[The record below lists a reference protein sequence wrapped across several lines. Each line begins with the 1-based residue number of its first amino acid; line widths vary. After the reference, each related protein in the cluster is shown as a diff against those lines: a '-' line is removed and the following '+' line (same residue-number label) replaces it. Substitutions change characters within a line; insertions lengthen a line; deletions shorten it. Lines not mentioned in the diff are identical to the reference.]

1 MDYNSIYYKLV
12 LRENKKRKTTGVTTS
27 REESVQ
33 NEVDN
38 EELWDNPMIDE
49 EEEALAQQEDEPQ
62 PLPWMISQHK

>member
-12 LRENKKRKTTGVTTS
+12 LRENKKKKTTGVTTS

-38 EELWDNPMIDE
+38 DELWDNPMIDE

-62 PLPWMISQHK
+62 PLP

>member
-12 LRENKKRKTTGVTTS
+12 LRENKKRKTTGVTNS

-38 EELWDNPMIDE
+38 DELWDNPMIDE

-62 PLPWMISQHK
+62 PLP